1 MSLLFKPRHIEQIRA
16 GEKTVTRRVWAE
28 NYARPNVGSVQ
39 AAVTDMFTTL
49 DEADCFIEIV
59 DIRQEPLG
67 EMTDADAQKEG
78 DYETVAAFRDAWAD
92 INGEGSWDP
101 EQVVDVVCFEYV
113 GREHLR
119 GEDRAHV

>member
-1 MSLLFKPRHIEQIRA
+1 MSLLFKPHHIEQIRA

-49 DEADCFIEIV
+49 DEADCFIGIA

-67 EMTDADAQKEG
+67 EMSDADAQKEG
-78 DYETVAAFRDAWAD
+78 DYESVAEFREAWED

-101 EQVVDVVCFEYV
+101 EQVVDVVAFEYI
-113 GREHLR
+113 GRRHPR
-119 GEDRAHV
+119 GENHAHV